1 MARVPIV
8 MPQMGESIAE
18 GTILRWLRKVN
29 DRVQADEII
38 VEVETDKANV
48 EIESPATG
56 ILVSCLK
63 QEGEIAAAG
72 EVIGYIEAE
81 EEVPLTEEGQET
93 VGEITTG
100 KEVSRRPERRFE
112 QKIPEVDQAYFS
124 PYVLRL
130 AMINGITLEE
140 LRSLRGSGV
149 NGRITKRDILEYL
162 ARRPVATPSV
172 EGIVGKPTPDDAE
185 LSALGK
191 VVPMSAIR
199 KTIADHMVMSV
210 RTSAHVTMV
219 HPVDMSRAV
228 SLRKEYRESFQQRHQ
243 ARLSYTAMMMYA
255 CSRVLPDFPLVNSV
269 VYGSN
274 IILRDEINIGCAVAL
289 ADESLVVPV
298 VRHADRKGF
307 PQIARD
313 LAHLIYLA
321 RERALKR
328 EHVER
333 GTFTISNFGA
343 HGSII
348 GTPIINQPQVAILGM
363 GAIFRGPVVEDDRIV
378 PRDMMYMS
386 LSFDHRVIDGE
397 LGGRFLRTLQER
409 MESFSAE
416 ELELA

>member
-29 DRVQADEII
+29 ERVNADEII

-56 ILVSCLK
+56 ILASCLK
-63 QEGEIAAAG
+63 QEGETAAAG

-81 EEVPLTEEGQET
+81 GEELL
-93 VGEITTG
+93 VGEGRESIG
-100 KEVSRRPERRFE
+100 APGRGEEISRRPERRFE
-112 QKIPEVDQAYFS
+112 QRIPEVDKAYFS

-130 AMINGITLEE
+130 AMVNGIGLEE
-140 LRSLRGSGV
+140 LRSLQGSGV

-162 ARRPVATPSV
+162 ARRPVGTPSV
-172 EGIVGKPTPDDAE
+172 EGMVGKPAPNGAE
-185 LSALGK
+185 LSTLGK
-191 VVPMSAIR
+191 VVPMSSVR

-219 HPVDMSRAV
+219 HPVDMSKV
-228 SLRKEYRESFQQRHQ
+228 VDLRNRYRESFLQRHE
-243 ARLSYTAMMMYA
+243 ARLSYTAVMMYV
-255 CSRVLPDFPLVNSV
+255 CSRVLPDFPMINSV
-269 VYGSN
+269 VCGTN

-298 VRHADRKGF
+298 VWHADRKSF
-307 PQIARD
+307 PRIARD
-313 LAHLIYLA
+313 LTHLIYLA

-343 HGSII
+343 HGSIL

-363 GAIFRGPVVEDDRIV
+363 GAISCTPVVEGDRIV
-378 PRDMMYMS
+378 PREMMYMS

-397 LGGRFLRTLQER
+397 LGGRFLRNLQEH
-409 MESFSAE
+409 MESLSAE